1 MKLKTWTTLLV
12 IAASPAA
19 LLASADVDRKI
30 EEAAKG
36 SYNFR
41 AVLVARVDVACR
53 DGVVTLT
60 GSVPDRRQRDLAG
73 DTVAELPGVVRVEN
87 DIVIAP
93 GSPEHSDQWI
103 AVSVRTTLLLR
114 PHVSGTATTVEVNHG
129 VVTLKGTAA
138 NAAQRELTEEY
149 AKEVEGV
156 KAVTNLVV
164 VTPNAPSETVGEDI
178 DDASITGQLKLELL
192 SHSATSALKTK
203 VSTENGI
210 VKITGEANSDAEKAL
225 VSELASTIRGVKSV
239 ENAMTVRS

>member
-30 EEAAKG
+30 EEAAKE

-41 AVLVARVDVACR
+41 AVLVARVDVTCR

-60 GSVPDRRQRDLAG
+60 GSVPDREQRDLAG

-93 GSPEHSDQWI
+93 GAPEHSDPWI
-103 AVSVRTTLLLR
+103 ALSVRTTLLLR
-114 PHVSGTATTVEVNHG
+114 PHVSGTATTVEVSNG

-149 AKEVEGV
+149 AKEVAGV
-156 KAVTNLVV
+156 KAVANHIVV
-164 VTPNAPSETVGEDI
+164 VPNAPSETVGEDI

-192 SHSATSALKTK
+192 SHSATSALNTK
-203 VSTENGI
+203 VSTENGL
-210 VKITGEANSDAEKAL
+210 VKITGNADSDAEKAL
-225 VSELASTIRGVKSV
+225 VTELASTIRGVKSV
-239 ENAMTVRS
+239 ENDMTVRS

>member
-41 AVLVARVDVACR
+41 AVLVARIDVTCR

-60 GSVPDRRQRDLAG
+60 GSLPDQEQRDLAG

-87 DIVIAP
+87 DIAISP
-93 GSPEHSDQWI
+93 GVPEHSDPWI
-103 AVSVRTTLLLR
+103 ALSVRTTLLLR
-114 PHVSGTATTVEVNHG
+114 PHVSGTATTVEVSNG
-129 VVTLKGTAA
+129 VVTLKGTAG

-149 AKEVEGV
+149 AKEVAGV
-156 KAVTNLVV
+156 KAVANHIVV
-164 VTPNAPSETVGEDI
+164 APSAPSETVGEDI

-192 SHSATSALKTK
+192 SHSATSALNTK
-203 VSTENGI
+203 VSTENGFVRI
-210 VKITGEANSDAEKAL
+210 SGEADSDAEKAL
-225 VSELASTIRGVKSV
+225 VTELASTIRGVKSV
-239 ENAMTVRS
+239 ENNMTVRS

>member
-30 EEAAKG
+30 EEAAKE

-41 AVLVARVDVACR
+41 AVLVARVDVTCR

-60 GSVPDRRQRDLAG
+60 GSVPDREQRDLAG

-93 GSPEHSDQWI
+93 GAPEHSDPWI
-103 AVSVRTTLLLR
+103 ALSVRTTLLLR
-114 PHVSGTATTVEVNHG
+114 PHVSGTATTVEVSNG

-156 KAVTNLVV
+156 KAVANQIVV
-164 VTPNAPSETVGEDI
+164 VPNAPSETVGEDI

-192 SHSATSALKTK
+192 SHSATSALNTK
-203 VSTENGI
+203 VSTENGL
-210 VKITGEANSDAEKAL
+210 VKITGNADSDAEKAL
-225 VSELASTIRGVKSV
+225 VTELASTIRGVKSV
-239 ENAMTVRS
+239 ENDMTVRS

>member
-1 MKLKTWTTLLV
+1 MKLNQWTALLL

-41 AVLVARVDVACR
+41 TVLVDRVDVKCR
-53 DGVVTLT
+53 DGVVTLA
-60 GSVPDRRQRDLAG
+60 GSVPDREQRDLAAE
-73 DTVAELPGVVRVEN
+73 TVADLPGVVRVEN
-87 DIVIAP
+87 DITVSP
-93 GSPEHSDQWI
+93 GTPEHSDQWI
-103 AVSVRTTLLLR
+103 ALSVRSTLLLR
-114 PHVSGTATTVEVNHG
+114 PHVSATATTVNVSNG

-156 KAVTNLVV
+156 KAVANYIV
-164 VTPNAPSETVGEDI
+164 VTPNAPAETVGEDI
-178 DDASITGQLKLELL
+178 DDASITGQLKIALL

-203 VSTENGI
+203 VSTENGVVRI
-210 VKITGEANSDAEKAL
+210 SGEADSEAEKAL
-225 VSELASTIRGVKSV
+225 VTELASTIRGVRSV